1 MAGHSPWG
9 HKESDPTECTRTH
22 MIKAQVSFGKVMSSS
37 LSRKKGLY
45 HYLGGQWDGL
55 CKTPTCPTNICFLLL
70 YYKLFAKIIYIN
82 ICVSVCMYRTETQNG
97 DLEQRTENGDLNS
110 GDLKTTE
117 YTLASL
123 IAMIRFQT
131 MEYK

>member
-1 MAGHSPWG
+1 
-9 HKESDPTECTRTH
+9 
-22 MIKAQVSFGKVMSSS
+22 
-37 LSRKKGLY
+37 
-45 HYLGGQWDGL
+45 
-55 CKTPTCPTNICFLLL
+55 
-70 YYKLFAKIIYIN
+70 
-82 ICVSVCMYRTETQNG
+82 MYRTETQNG
-97 DLEQRTENGDLNS
+97 DLEQRTENRDLNS